1 MATSVKLQ
9 GTALYQ
15 DTTAAVNLATDNTV
29 AFPLTTLSAVTAS
42 LTGDMQVQGNANV
55 SGSLHIAGDLDV
67 AGAINSVTK
76 TTSILEVEDINI
88 ICASGS
94 NSSAADEAGLLIGGH
109 ALADSVAGFTWD
121 DGASSIQF
129 SIAGSNEALMSATA
143 FSPAAADGMALGSA
157 TLEWSDLFLADAA
170 TVKFGADQDV
180 TLTHVPDTGLL
191 LNGSMQL
198 QFNDASQNINAPS
211 ATVLDINA
219 TDEVEINATLCDVNA
234 NLDVSGTYTGG
245 GLMTVGGSVV
255 IPDDGNIGSASDAN
269 AISIS
274 AAGKVTLTATTEAS
288 AIGTGC
294 FVASGGASIAKD
306 LYVGDDLELDSD
318 ACKLGF
324 GADSDV
330 SLTHVP
336 DTGLLLNS
344 SRQLQFG
351 DNGTYIHQSA
361 DGVLDLVADTEIE
374 INATTIDMNGALDL
388 SGNATVGGRVIVDD
402 TTEATTTADGS
413 LQTDGGLSVATD
425 AVFGNDV
432 KMLSDA
438 AVLNMGA
445 DSDVSLTHV
454 ADTGLLLNSSRQLQF
469 GDNGTYIHQ
478 SADGVLDL
486 VADTEIEIN
495 ATTIDMN
502 GAIDASSTI
511 TAAGRVIVDDTTEA
525 TTTTDGSLQ
534 TDGGLSVAKSA
545 VIGDD
550 LDLLSNGAVFKVGS
564 DQPFTMTHANSSNTL
579 TVTSGHKLAF
589 GNASSNISYSSVTSG
604 LMIADDGPATIAVGT
619 NLTLTVPTA
628 LIINDGSNTANLNI
642 NGGGTSYAIN
652 LPNTAGGDAVARSW
666 ITHSDKTMKEGIT
679 NLDSDEILNKV
690 LSLQGCT
697 YKYKSGSDQ
706 EIGFL
711 AQDMQKVFPEF
722 VYGQHLEEGKLGI
735 DYSKIA
741 SVLVE
746 SIKAQ
751 QGQIE
756 DLKSVVVKLSENN

>member
-1 MATSVKLQ
+1 
-9 GTALYQ
+9 
-15 DTTAAVNLATDNTV
+15 
-29 AFPLTTLSAVTAS
+29 
-42 LTGDMQVQGNANV
+42 
-55 SGSLHIAGDLDV
+55 
-67 AGAINSVTK
+67 
-76 TTSILEVEDINI
+76 
-88 ICASGS
+88 
-94 NSSAADEAGLLIGGH
+94 
-109 ALADSVAGFTWD
+109 
-121 DGASSIQF
+121 
-129 SIAGSNEALMSATA
+129 MSATA

-374 INATTIDMNGALDL
+374 INATTIDMNGA
-388 SGNATVGGRVIVDD
+388 
-402 TTEATTTADGS
+402 
-413 LQTDGGLSVATD
+413 
-425 AVFGNDV
+425 
-432 KMLSDA
+432 
-438 AVLNMGA
+438 
-445 DSDVSLTHV
+445 
-454 ADTGLLLNSSRQLQF
+454 
-469 GDNGTYIHQ
+469 
-478 SADGVLDL
+478 
-486 VADTEIEIN
+486 
-495 ATTIDMN
+495 
-502 GAIDASSTI
+502 IDASSTI

-589 GNASSNISYSSVTSG
+589 GNAFSNISYSSVTSG